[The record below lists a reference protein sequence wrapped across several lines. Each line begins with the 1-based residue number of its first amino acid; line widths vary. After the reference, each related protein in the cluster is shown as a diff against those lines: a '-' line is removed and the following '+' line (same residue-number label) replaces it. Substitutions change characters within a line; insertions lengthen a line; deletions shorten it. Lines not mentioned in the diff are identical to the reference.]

1 MKNTCHLT
9 NTSVDFKYTCVYDD
23 CLGEQKAFFL
33 NVPIYA
39 IRFFRIPF
47 SEIKRYILWDH
58 RNGRSK
64 PNNVPSTLNSTCNE
78 INHS

>member
-23 CLGEQKAFFL
+23 CLREQKTCFL

-39 IRFFRIPF
+39 IRFSESPF
-47 SEIKRYILWDH
+47 LKSRDTFFGTTGMEEVSPIMCLAH
-58 RNGRSK
+58 
-64 PNNVPSTLNSTCNE
+64 
-78 INHS
+78 